1 MRQVPQ
7 VDSRPSRMLR
17 GSGKGAVPEEDDG
30 PIDMDDPSTMRLSSY
45 KMPQCRNCFM
55 MAAGK
60 D

>member
-1 MRQVPQ
+1 
-7 VDSRPSRMLR
+7 MLR